1 MTPASC
7 GPQAANGA
15 TRVRRGV
22 PILTVAAVLAA
33 LVGVGAPHALAGQGA
48 PGQGAPPQ
56 PQYRIDSTRV
66 RHQTF
71 AVRGRST
78 PADDSTT
85 TSFDVGGVRVIQRRV
100 TANEVVAANLYLLG
114 GTRQV
119 TAANAGIE
127 LMLLDAS
134 ERGTR
139 KYSKDALRT
148 KMARLG
154 SQIVIDPEVDWT
166 TFGIRATVAGFDSTW
181 AIFADRVM
189 APRLDSAEVELGR
202 TQLLSAVRQRRDS
215 PDALLDYLADSVA
228 FAGHPYALSPT
239 GTEQSIRSIT
249 LGDLRRYHREQMVT
263 SRMLLV
269 VVGNVERPRIERLVR
284 ATLATLPKGS
294 YRWTPPPVPSIPRSA
309 VAFESRQLPTNYILG
324 YYVGPPASSPD
335 YQALR
340 IATAALSGSLFSEIR
355 GRRNLTYA
363 VSAPFVERAVS
374 AGGLYVTTVAP
385 DTTLAV
391 MRREIAELQSGF
403 VDPDGLE
410 TLVQHFITEYFLD
423 NETNSDQATL
433 LARAH
438 LYRGDYR
445 AAERFV
451 DELREVTPQDVQRVA
466 RKYMRQIR
474 FAYVGDPRK
483 LSPAIVESF

>member
-1 MTPASC
+1 MKGATVKGAAPRRALPGLALAAALLVVPLAPAGGQTVRRPASD
-7 GPQAANGA
+7 
-15 TRVRRGV
+15 T
-22 PILTVAAVLAA
+22 
-33 LVGVGAPHALAGQGA
+33 
-48 PGQGAPPQ
+48 
-56 PQYRIDSTRV
+56 ST
-66 RHQTF
+66 
-71 AVRGRST
+71 S
-78 PADDSTT
+78 
-85 TSFDVGGVRVIQRRV
+85 SFDVGGVRVIHRRV

-127 LMLLDAS
+127 VMLLDAS

-139 KYSKDALRT
+139 KYSKDALRA

-154 SQIVIDPEVDWT
+154 SQIVIDPDVDWT
-166 TFGIRATVAGFDSTW
+166 MFGIRATVAGFDSTW
-181 AIFADRVM
+181 DVFADRVM

-202 TQLLSAVRQRRDS
+202 AQFLSAVRQRRDS
-215 PDALLDYLADSVA
+215 PDALLDYLADSAA
-228 FAGHPYALSPT
+228 FAGHPYSLSPT
-239 GTEQSIRSIT
+239 GTEQSIRAIT
-249 LGDLRRYHREQMVT
+249 LAELRRYQREQMVT

-269 VVGNVERPRIERLVR
+269 IVGNVDRPSIERLVR
-284 ATLATLPKGS
+284 QSLATLPKGS
-294 YRWTPPPVPSIPRSA
+294 YRWTQPAVPSIPASS
-309 VAFESRQLPTNYILG
+309 VAIEARQLPTNYIRG

-340 IATAALSGSLFSEIR
+340 IAAAALGGSLFSEIR

-385 DTTLAV
+385 DTTLAI
-391 MRREIAELQSGF
+391 MRREIGELQTGF

-410 TLVQHFITEYFLD
+410 RLVQHFITEYFLD

-451 DELREVTPQDVQRVA
+451 DELRQVTPQDVQRVA
-466 RKYMRQIR
+466 RKYMRQVR
-474 FAYVGDPRK
+474 FAYVGDPGK
-483 LSPAIVESF
+483 LNTAIVESF

>member
-1 MTPASC
+1 MRAAALGAALGAMLGAAATGAPAARAQAPRALAARPASSDT
-7 GPQAANGA
+7 N
-15 TRVRRGV
+15 
-22 PILTVAAVLAA
+22 
-33 LVGVGAPHALAGQGA
+33 
-48 PGQGAPPQ
+48 
-56 PQYRIDSTRV
+56 
-66 RHQTF
+66 
-71 AVRGRST
+71 
-78 PADDSTT
+78 T
-85 TSFDVGGVRVIQRRV
+85 TSFDVGGVRVIHRRV

-127 LMLLDAS
+127 VMLLDAS

-139 KYSKDALRT
+139 RYSKDALRA

-154 SQIVIDPEVDWT
+154 SQIVVEPTADWT
-166 TFGIRATVAGFDSTW
+166 MFGIRATVAGLDSTW
-181 AIFADRVM
+181 DVFADRVM

-215 PDALLDYLADSVA
+215 PDALLDYLSDSAA

-239 GTEQSIRSIT
+239 GTEQSIGAIT
-249 LGDLRRYHREQMVT
+249 LAELRRYHREQMVT

-269 VVGNVERPRIERLVR
+269 IVGNVERPRIERRVGQ
-284 ATLATLPKGS
+284 TLATLPKGS
-294 YRWTPPPVPSIPRSA
+294 YRWTPPPVPTIAKSGVA
-309 VAFESRQLPTNYILG
+309 VEARPLPTNYIQG

-340 IATAALSGSLFSEIR
+340 IAAAALSGSLFSEIR

-385 DTTLAV
+385 DTTLAI
-391 MRREIAELQSGF
+391 MRREIADLQNGY
-403 VDPDGLE
+403 VDPHGLDR
-410 TLVQHFITEYFLD
+410 LVQHFITEYFLD

-445 AAERFV
+445 AAERLV

-474 FAYVGDPRK
+474 FAYVGDPGK
-483 LSPAIVESF
+483 LSPAIVDAF